1 MSERTLSPDAAL
13 AAIVKSA
20 QYLGGMVSHQDL
32 WPQLGRLIRR
42 FFATDVAAFAS
53 RQPDGSVHLL
63 HCDAAD
69 PAVCEHLAVLASDSV
84 KAVFDSGFLVT
95 AGLALP
101 APHALAFLPLGP
113 GRRHTEFV
121 MILGQCGSEA
131 PSKDSLGLYLGLAGL
146 IETTLDRL
154 TSQHRFLSMADNVP
168 ELLFEITRQATGPL
182 KLTYASRGA
191 REVLGISPETLLEN
205 ADMLFAGF
213 PDEEREALE
222 NALLASAASGERLHM
237 TLHWR
242 GPDKAE
248 RHLLFNA
255 KPAPGDE
262 AGLAWDGAIQDVS
275 ERERL
280 QEESRR
286 NLTRLN
292 KSMENAIQAVAAT
305 IEMRDP
311 YTAGHQRRVA
321 ELATRLAQDLGLA
334 EEEVHGIRL
343 AAAIHDI
350 GKIHVPAEILSY
362 PGRLPEIE
370 FALIKAHP
378 RIGYDILKNVDF
390 PWPVAE
396 MVYQHHEHLDGSG
409 YPRGLKGDAIMLGA
423 RIITV
428 ADVVEAID
436 LYRPYRPGLGIDA
449 ALGEITTHRGRFYDE
464 RIVDCCLSLFRE
476 QGFGFAE
483 TTDPDIWRV
492 KS

>member
-1 MSERTLSPDAAL
+1 MNERRLPPDAAL

-20 QYLGGMVSHQDL
+20 QYLGGMVSHQEIWL
-32 WPQLGRLIRR
+32 QLGRLIRR
-42 FFATDVAAFAS
+42 FFAIDLAAFAS
-53 RQPDGSVHLL
+53 RNPDGSIRLL

-69 PAVCEHLAVLASDSV
+69 PALCGQLASTGADSI
-84 KAVFDSGFLVT
+84 ATVFDSGFLLT
-95 AGLALP
+95 ANLALP
-101 APHALAFLPLGP
+101 ARYTLAFLPLGA
-113 GRRHTEFV
+113 GRRHTEYV
-121 MILGQCGSEA
+121 MVLGLSGEE
-131 PSKDSLGLYLGLAGL
+131 PLTKDSLGLYLGLAGL

-154 TSQHRFLSMADNVP
+154 TSQQRFLSMADNVP
-168 ELLFEITRQATGPL
+168 ELLFEIEQQPDGALR
-182 KLTYASRGA
+182 LTYASRGS
-191 REVLGISPETLLEN
+191 REVLGVSPDTLLEN
-205 ADMLFAGF
+205 AEILFAGF
-213 PDEEREALE
+213 PVRERQALE
-222 NALLASAASGERLHM
+222 DGLRAAAASGERLHL

-242 GPDKAE
+242 GPDQAE

-255 KPAPGDE
+255 KPATGEEGNP
-262 AGLAWDGAIQDVS
+262 AWDGAIQDVS

-292 KSMENAIQAVAAT
+292 QSMENAIQAIAAT

-311 YTAGHQRRVA
+311 YTAGHQRRVS
-321 ELATRLAQDLGLA
+321 ELATRLARALGLSNDA
-334 EEEVHGIRL
+334 VHGIRL

-396 MVYQHHEHLDGSG
+396 MVYQHHELLDGSG
-409 YPRGLKGDAIMLGA
+409 YPRGLQGEAIMLGA

-449 ALGEITTHRGRFYDE
+449 ALDEITAYRGQRYDDQ
-464 RIVDCCLSLFRE
+464 VVACCLRLFRE
-476 QGFGFAE
+476 EGFTFA
-483 TTDPDIWRV
+483 DVNDMNIWKV

>member
-1 MSERTLSPDAAL
+1 MSDKTLTPNDAL

-32 WPQLGRLIRR
+32 WPQLGRLIRK
-42 FFATDVAAFAS
+42 FFASDVAAFAS
-53 RQPDGSVHLL
+53 RNPDGSVHIL
-63 HCDAAD
+63 HCDTADAAL
-69 PAVCEHLAVLASDSV
+69 CGYLAAAASDCIT
-84 KAVFDSGFLVT
+84 AVFDSGFLST
-95 AGLALP
+95 ASLDLP
-101 APHALAFLPLGP
+101 APHTLAFLPLGP

-121 MILGQCGSEA
+121 MIVGQCGCQPLAKE
-131 PSKDSLGLYLGLAGL
+131 SLGLYLGLAGL

-168 ELLFEITRQATGPL
+168 ELLFEIEQQADATL

-191 REVLGISPETLLEN
+191 REVLGISPDTLLEN
-205 ADMLFAGF
+205 AEILFAGF
-213 PDEEREALE
+213 PVAERKALE
-222 NALLASAASGERLHM
+222 NNLLASAASGERLHM
-237 TLHWR
+237 TLHWH
-242 GPDKAE
+242 GPDNTE

-255 KPAPGDE
+255 KHAPDE
-262 AGLAWDGAIQDVS
+262 EDGLAWDGAIQDVS

-321 ELATRLAQDLGLA
+321 ELATRLAQALGLSD
-334 EEEVHGIRL
+334 EEVHGIRL
-343 AAAIHDI
+343 AASIHDI

-390 PWPVAE
+390 PWPVAD
-396 MVYQHHEHLDGSG
+396 MVYQHHEHIDGSG
-409 YPRGLKGDAIMLGA
+409 YPRGLKGNDIMLGA

-436 LYRPYRPGLGIDA
+436 LYRPYRPGLGIDV
-449 ALGEITTHRGRFYDE
+449 ALAEITTYRGQYYDE
-464 RIVDCCLSLFRE
+464 RVVDSCLSLFRE
-476 QGFGFAE
+476 QSFSFEE
-483 TTDPDIWRV
+483 TTDSAIW
-492 KS
+492 KKNL